1 MKMLDDAEQNNI
13 SDIVSWSYKDAR
25 RFSIHDKKA
34 FKNKILPRYLNN
46 IKFTSFTKQMRRW
59 GFVAYQGAGRNM
71 MSFSHPMF
79 IRGDRERCQR
89 MRTAVQVQ
97 QHQQWICQEFL

>member
-1 MKMLDDAEQNNI
+1 MFFFLPFFCPSHLIQSHQIMKMLDDADQNNI

-25 RFSIHDKKA
+25 RFAIHDKKA

-59 GFVAYQGAGRNM
+59 GFVACISRSCRTKHDVVFTPNVHQG
-71 MSFSHPMF
+71 
-79 IRGDRERCQR
+79 
-89 MRTAVQVQ
+89 
-97 QHQQWICQEFL
+97 